1 MDTVV
6 AQAAKWRFMLGGDAQ
21 DTPGGRGACIPLLA
35 LALSR
40 TRTLARTLA
49 RVLAQTLARILAR
62 TLARTLV
69 RNLTLALTLV

>member
-21 DTPGGRGACIPLLA
+21 DTPGGGGACIPLLA

-49 RVLAQTLARILAR
+49 RILAR
-62 TLARTLV
+62 TLARTLA